1 MLLSL
6 SNSLPFA
13 WISLVKLGKNSKNS
27 YFSDFEPI
35 FLLFGGVCSKR
46 DFSKKK
52 FFLREGFFETNLDL
66 NKHPQQVFWFFWAF
80 FSNFFSKKNNHY
92 ILEELRQLCSKFHN
106 FSMKI
111 RGETR
116 VQSWT
121 FLALFFRKR
130 IVQWEQGYSQPSTW
144 VLPRGCYQKSKAMHT
159 LACGPLLLISCGH
172 SHPLWKSM
180 WSKRR
185 HHLSFH
191 WSSTSLWHHNQGR

>member
-46 DFSKKK
+46 DFCKKK

-130 IVQWEQGYSQPSTW
+130 IVHW
-144 VLPRGCYQKSKAMHT
+144 RT
-159 LACGPLLLISCGH
+159 LENLTCS
-172 SHPLWKSM
+172 
-180 WSKRR
+180 WSDDTK
-185 HHLSFH
+185 LSPG
-191 WSSTSLWHHNQGR
+191 SSSAAFADFSRASSYTTG

>member
-130 IVQWEQGYSQPSTW
+130 IVHWRYPATCNACAHDLQGGAGPTIN
-144 VLPRGCYQKSKAMHT
+144 VLVVGCD
-159 LACGPLLLISCGH
+159 
-172 SHPLWKSM
+172 
-180 WSKRR
+180 
-185 HHLSFH
+185 
-191 WSSTSLWHHNQGR
+191 

>member
-92 ILEELRQLCSKFHN
+92 ILEELRQLCSKFHD

-111 RGETR
+111 QGETT
-116 VQSWT
+116 VHNWT
-121 FLALFFRKR
+121 FMTLFFLKMHSEGLAWY
-130 IVQWEQGYSQPSTW
+130 IQ
-144 VLPRGCYQKSKAMHT
+144 YQNM
-159 LACGPLLLISCGH
+159 
-172 SHPLWKSM
+172 
-180 WSKRR
+180 
-185 HHLSFH
+185 
-191 WSSTSLWHHNQGR
+191 SSTDIYFPKLLAAYIQCHYIF

>member
-1 MLLSL
+1 MSLSL

-13 WISLVKLGKNSKNS
+13 WISLVKLGKNSKIS
-27 YFSDFEPI
+27 FFSEFEPI

-46 DFSKKK
+46 DFCKKK

-130 IVQWEQGYSQPSTW
+130 IVQCDYASSYASDLRTHLKTHSALCVFGK
-144 VLPRGCYQKSKAMHT
+144 RGQKMFNFE
-159 LACGPLLLISCGH
+159 LLFLH
-172 SHPLWKSM
+172 K
-180 WSKRR
+180 
-185 HHLSFH
+185 F
-191 WSSTSLWHHNQGR
+191 SSNSSRI

>member
-130 IVQWEQGYSQPSTW
+130 IVQWRMIWRMLTLMILFQGYIFIQNE
-144 VLPRGCYQKSKAMHT
+144 V
-159 LACGPLLLISCGH
+159 
-172 SHPLWKSM
+172 
-180 WSKRR
+180 
-185 HHLSFH
+185 
-191 WSSTSLWHHNQGR
+191 

>member
-1 MLLSL
+1 M
-6 SNSLPFA
+6 
-13 WISLVKLGKNSKNS
+13 
-27 YFSDFEPI
+27 
-35 FLLFGGVCSKR
+35 
-46 DFSKKK
+46 
-52 FFLREGFFETNLDL
+52 REGFFETNLDL

-130 IVQWEQGYSQPSTW
+130 IVHWPFGRFSIYKSFKNRKLVQILSIDKTPDFDSFNLLLVFLSTL
-144 VLPRGCYQKSKAMHT
+144 LPTNWTQKSFQNY
-159 LACGPLLLISCGH
+159 
-172 SHPLWKSM
+172 W
-180 WSKRR
+180 
-185 HHLSFH
+185 
-191 WSSTSLWHHNQGR
+191 

>member
-52 FFLREGFFETNLDL
+52 IFLREGFFETNLDL

-130 IVQWEQGYSQPSTW
+130 IVQWPLHILQPNS
-144 VLPRGCYQKSKAMHT
+144 
-159 LACGPLLLISCGH
+159 I
-172 SHPLWKSM
+172 
-180 WSKRR
+180 
-185 HHLSFH
+185 
-191 WSSTSLWHHNQGR
+191 

>member
-66 NKHPQQVFWFFWAF
+66 NKHPQQVFWFFWGI
-80 FSNFFSKKNNHY
+80 FSDFFSKKNNHY

-116 VQSWT
+116 LESWT

-130 IVQWEQGYSQPSTW
+130 IVQCLTNFDNYRLCKGYA
-144 VLPRGCYQKSKAMHT
+144 QKIFDH
-159 LACGPLLLISCGH
+159 
-172 SHPLWKSM
+172 
-180 WSKRR
+180 
-185 HHLSFH
+185 
-191 WSSTSLWHHNQGR
+191 

>member
-35 FLLFGGVCSKR
+35 FLLFGGVCSKS

-52 FFLREGFFETNLDL
+52 IFLREGFFETNLDL

-116 VQSWT
+116 VESWT

-130 IVQWEQGYSQPSTW
+130 IVQWVVWTGLVPQLMKQNMATLIWTW
-144 VLPRGCYQKSKAMHT
+144 WSISGT
-159 LACGPLLLISCGH
+159 LKFYL
-172 SHPLWKSM
+172 SHC
-180 WSKRR
+180 
-185 HHLSFH
+185 
-191 WSSTSLWHHNQGR
+191 NN